1 VVHRTALDA
10 VAVQRVVRR
19 NLQTAGGQVL
29 TVREQRSKRDAMADP
44 QLLEK
49 GTPYN
54 GKAAVFSS
62 QSPRLSSNDPIETA
76 PTTRPVHPHTSSFGA
91 VPIGI

>member
-1 VVHRTALDA
+1 

-44 QLLEK
+44 R
-49 GTPYN
+49 
-54 GKAAVFSS
+54 AA
-62 QSPRLSSNDPIETA
+62 
-76 PTTRPVHPHTSSFGA
+76 
-91 VPIGI
+91 